1 MIGNTSLL
9 KSIDLQKYVTDEV
22 GLPTLTDIISELEK
36 PGLDIREKAKVFT
49 FNQNIRTIEDV
60 QSGQLLPGIVNNVTA
75 FGAFVDIGI
84 KESGLIHI
92 SNLADGFVSD
102 VSAHVSLQQQVIV
115 KVLEVDIARK
125 RIQLKLE
132 K

>member
-1 MIGNTSLL
+1 MYN
-9 KSIDLQKYVTDEV
+9 
-22 GLPTLTDIISELEK
+22 
-36 PGLDIREKAKVFT
+36 LD
-49 FNQNIRTIEDV
+49 NY
-60 QSGQLLPGIVNNVTA
+60 

-92 SNLADGFVSD
+92 SNLAEGYVSD
-102 VSAHVSLQQQVIV
+102 VSEHVSLEQQVIV
-115 KVLEVDIARK
+115 KVLEIDIARK

>member
-1 MIGNTSLL
+1 
-9 KSIDLQKYVTDEV
+9 
-22 GLPTLTDIISELEK
+22 
-36 PGLDIREKAKVFT
+36 
-49 FNQNIRTIEDV
+49 
-60 QSGQLLPGIVNNVTA
+60 
-75 FGAFVDIGI
+75 
-84 KESGLIHI
+84 
-92 SNLADGFVSD
+92 